1 MTMKIAICYLFIGL
15 FALIACGVL
24 VLLEA
29 NKWKLKRISGYYI
42 LFVISCL
49 LGAVGTNMLLRL

>member
-1 MTMKIAICYLFIGL
+1 MTMKIAICYLFISL